1 MNQTGASRLELDSGN
16 LLQVASIDSEKPFVF
31 VFEHNAGSVAFCD
44 RAGNSIS
51 TFKVFL

>member
-1 MNQTGASRLELDSGN
+1 MNQTRASRLEIDSGN
-16 LLQVASIDSEKPFVF
+16 PLQVTSIDSEKPFVF